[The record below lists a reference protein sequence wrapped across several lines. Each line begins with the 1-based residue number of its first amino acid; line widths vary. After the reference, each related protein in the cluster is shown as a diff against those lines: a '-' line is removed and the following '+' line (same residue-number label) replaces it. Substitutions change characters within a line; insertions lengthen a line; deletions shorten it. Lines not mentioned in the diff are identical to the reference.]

1 MGNSRLIK
9 IIFPLDIKSQTI
21 KERVCSIL
29 FYTVPLLLLAMFTCI
44 NLNDFR
50 WISLWILYCI
60 LFSPWFYYQLAYEK
74 LERKYKIMSDI

>member
-9 IIFPLDIKSQTI
+9 IIFPLDIKSLTI

-44 NLNDFR
+44 NRFKLLAANFFTR
-50 WISLWILYCI
+50 KLKSARRAIKK
-60 LFSPWFYYQLAYEK
+60 FS
-74 LERKYKIMSDI
+74 